1 MSERII
7 AIGDVHGCCTALT
20 ELLAALKPAKD
31 DAVVMLG
38 DLVNRGPD
46 SKGVVDRLI
55 KLEAECRLI
64 TIMGNHD
71 EIFLHSLEQ
80 AALDASKVSSGT
92 GPTLASYGGSVL
104 NVPASHLD
112 YFRRMVTHWETDD
125 YIFVHATVD
134 PEVPLSE
141 HASPLLRW
149 SRYEAS
155 QPRHCSG
162 KVVICGHTQQR
173 SGYPGMSEHLICL
186 DTAAYRGL
194 WLTSLDV
201 TTNTVLQSGEN
212 REVRGPF
219 SLRDVAKPLAGYV

>member
-1 MSERII
+1 MSGRII

-20 ELLAALKPAKD
+20 KLLAAIEPATD
-31 DAVVMLG
+31 DTVVMLG

-46 SKGVVDRLI
+46 SKGVIDRLLL
-55 KLEAECRLI
+55 LESECRLI

-80 AALDASKVSSGT
+80 AATDASKVSSGT

-104 NVPASHLD
+104 NVPVSHRD
-112 YFRRMVTHWETDD
+112 FFRRMVTHWETDD

-134 PEVPLSE
+134 PDVPLSE

-162 KVVICGHTQQR
+162 KIVICGHTQQR
-173 SGYPGMSEHLICL
+173 SGYPGMSEDLICI

-201 TTNTVLQSGEN
+201 TTNTVLQASEN

-219 SLRDVAKPLAGYV
+219 ALRDVAMPLAG

>member
-1 MSERII
+1 MSGRII

-20 ELLAALKPAKD
+20 ELLNALQPKLED
-31 DAVVMLG
+31 TVIMLG

-46 SKGVVDRLI
+46 SKGVIDRL
-55 KLEAECRLI
+55 LELETQCRLV

-80 AALDASKVSSGT
+80 AALDASKISSGT
-92 GPTLASYGGSVL
+92 GPTLASYGGSVR
-104 NVPASHLD
+104 NVPGSHHEF
-112 YFRRMVTHWETDD
+112 FRRMVTSFETED
-125 YIFVHATVD
+125 YIFVHASVD
-134 PEVPLSE
+134 PAIPLEE

-149 SRYEAS
+149 SRYDAT

-162 KVVICGHTQQR
+162 KIVVCGHTQQR
-173 SGYPGMSEHLICL
+173 SGFPGMSENLICI

-201 TTNTVLQSGEN
+201 TNNTVLQASEN

-219 SLRDVAKPLAGYV
+219 QLHEVAQPLAGND